1 MPGYQDTFINIWL
14 NNPSVN
20 RLPFSQLYLI
30 AYTVRIDSDHDYFQE
45 KQEIW
50 LKNVNISGISN
61 AKISKFEKKKL
72 VGQSTIPLWQSE
84 RCKIIHSSNFGRIC
98 KCTERTDKDKLA
110 CCLTKYVPQINV
122 PSRRHGKCYESVAK
136 KCFF

>member
-1 MPGYQDTFINIWL
+1 MLDPIREVLSKLKICLEQMKQLMFFFYPRPSEYENIPGYQDTFMNIWS

-50 LKNVNISGISN
+50 LKNVNISEISN
-61 AKISKFEKKKL
+61 AEITKFEKKTCGPKQYSFMA
-72 VGQSTIPLWQSE
+72 V
-84 RCKIIHSSNFGRIC
+84 
-98 KCTERTDKDKLA
+98 
-110 CCLTKYVPQINV
+110 
-122 PSRRHGKCYESVAK
+122 
-136 KCFF
+136 

>member
-61 AKISKFEKKKL
+61 AKISKFEKKN
-72 VGQSTIPLWQSE
+72 LW
-84 RCKIIHSSNFGRIC
+84 
-98 KCTERTDKDKLA
+98 
-110 CCLTKYVPQINV
+110 
-122 PSRRHGKCYESVAK
+122 AK
-136 KCFF
+136 ALFFYGNLRDAR